1 MNQDLLACAEHWY
14 DFGSLAGNSD
24 LFVQVVAH
32 IAAAAVPNSVLQCLR
47 AGQITPL
54 AKPTGGHRPLLMMSF
69 LRRLALKSVMAAK
82 KESVAKCAGPFQYG
96 VGRPDGANT
105 MIKTIQYLAE
115 ADNSRVLVAL
125 DLKAAFQNVS
135 RRAMLR
141 SIAQTDSDLAAVF
154 SRWYT
159 GTTEHRMHYDS
170 AYTKITANSG
180 VDQGCPLSACGFS
193 AVVDPTL
200 HSIMTELC
208 TLYDPGAQLFA
219 YLDDWY
225 LWIKPHCLLQTIA
238 VITAA
243 TRSVS
248 LALQTTKTQIWKGSC
263 QDPIPPEFQDKVTL
277 TLSCLG
283 GHLQIHG
290 DTEPSPVVLGEQA
303 TMEKTTQRFQKI
315 ATTLADLNA
324 EGLNVQTVNDLLTM
338 YVGAASQHVLRMSFV
353 PEQEAQNF
361 DRQVLTFWS
370 RLMHRDITSQLF
382 FLPLKLGGFGVGSAV
397 QRHAA
402 APWRAW
408 QSVIPSLMTTTQ
420 SPDTDSLFRSTPLL
434 RAQLTQLQST
444 ISQQMNKPTFQLKP
458 LGAALRL
465 QTTQKK
471 QVSTIQR
478 NIHKQLYNS
487 LTDTPT
493 EQAILLSQST
503 SHTGA
508 HLMQPSSEAYEI
520 EDRCFRVSVAR
531 RLMLPHPVAA
541 NPADVVQFCP
551 NKSAAGVICN
561 KPLDPKQHHCYGCRY
576 GGGVDRRHA
585 ALARC
590 LADII
595 HSHSGVKVYIEQ
607 EVPALTR
614 VVNGQTEHARMDL
627 VFNLHGSITYLDVSI
642 VAPFSCNPSLVS
654 AASTKPGLM
663 AKRAE
668 KTKFDRYPH
677 INLVPFILET
687 TGQTWLTCQ
696 EIH

>member
-1 MNQDLLACAEHWY
+1 MDQDWSRHRCRK
-14 DFGSLAGNSD
+14 DG
-24 LFVQVVAH
+24 VAPKCH
-32 IAAAAVPNSVLQCLR
+32 IREEASWLCTVYCVLCTVYCVLCTVYCVLCTLSSVLCTLYSVLC
-47 AGQITPL
+47 TL
-54 AKPTGGHRPLLMMSF
+54 YSVLCTKSLSLYRPLLMMSF

-141 SIAQTDSDLAAVF
+141 SIAQTDADLAAVF

-159 GTTEHRMHYDS
+159 GTTEHRMHYES

-208 TLYDPGAQLFA
+208 NLYDPGAQLFA

-225 LWIKPHCLLQTIA
+225 LWIKPQCLLQTIA

-382 FLPLKLGGFGVGSAV
+382 F
-397 QRHAA
+397 
-402 APWRAW
+402 
-408 QSVIPSLMTTTQ
+408 
-420 SPDTDSLFRSTPLL
+420 STPQTW
-434 RAQLTQLQST
+434 RFWSGFCCSTACCSSMACVAVSHPFIDDYNPISGHRLTLSFNTTITCST
-444 ISQQMNKPTFQLKP
+444 HPTSIHHLPTNEQTHLP
-458 LGAALRL
+458 T
-465 QTTQKK
+465 QTTRSCSTPSNHPKETSLHHPKEHSQT
-471 QVSTIQR
+471 TIQ
-478 NIHKQLYNS
+478 
-487 LTDTPT
+487 
-493 EQAILLSQST
+493 
-503 SHTGA
+503 
-508 HLMQPSSEAYEI
+508 QP
-520 EDRCFRVSVAR
+520 
-531 RLMLPHPVAA
+531 H
-541 NPADVVQFCP
+541 
-551 NKSAAGVICN
+551 
-561 KPLDPKQHHCYGCRY
+561 
-576 GGGVDRRHA
+576 
-585 ALARC
+585 
-590 LADII
+590 
-595 HSHSGVKVYIEQ
+595 
-607 EVPALTR
+607 
-614 VVNGQTEHARMDL
+614 
-627 VFNLHGSITYLDVSI
+627 
-642 VAPFSCNPSLVS
+642 
-654 AASTKPGLM
+654 
-663 AKRAE
+663 
-668 KTKFDRYPH
+668 
-677 INLVPFILET
+677 
-687 TGQTWLTCQ
+687 
-696 EIH
+696 

>member
-1 MNQDLLACAEHWY
+1 
-14 DFGSLAGNSD
+14 
-24 LFVQVVAH
+24 
-32 IAAAAVPNSVLQCLR
+32 
-47 AGQITPL
+47 
-54 AKPTGGHRPLLMMSF
+54 
-69 LRRLALKSVMAAK
+69 
-82 KESVAKCAGPFQYG
+82 
-96 VGRPDGANT
+96 
-105 MIKTIQYLAE
+105 
-115 ADNSRVLVAL
+115 
-125 DLKAAFQNVS
+125 
-135 RRAMLR
+135 
-141 SIAQTDSDLAAVF
+141 
-154 SRWYT
+154 
-159 GTTEHRMHYDS
+159 
-170 AYTKITANSG
+170 
-180 VDQGCPLSACGFS
+180 
-193 AVVDPTL
+193 
-200 HSIMTELC
+200 
-208 TLYDPGAQLFA
+208 
-219 YLDDWY
+219 
-225 LWIKPHCLLQTIA
+225 
-238 VITAA
+238 
-243 TRSVS
+243 
-248 LALQTTKTQIWKGSC
+248 
-263 QDPIPPEFQDKVTL
+263 
-277 TLSCLG
+277 
-283 GHLQIHG
+283 
-290 DTEPSPVVLGEQA
+290 
-303 TMEKTTQRFQKI
+303 MEKTTQRFQKI

-324 EGLNVQTVNDLLTM
+324 EGLNVQTVNDLLSM

-408 QSVIPSLMTTTQ
+408 QSVIPSLMTITH
-420 SPDTDSLFRSTPLL
+420 SPDTDSLFRSTPIL

-444 ISQQMNKPTFQLKP
+444 ISQQMNKPTFLLKP

-508 HLMQPSSEAYEI
+508 HLMQPRSEAYEI

-561 KPLDPKQHHCYGCRY
+561 KPLDPKLHHCYGCRY

-595 HSHSGVKVYIEQ
+595 HSHSGVKVFIEQ

-642 VAPFSCNPSLVS
+642 VAPFSCNPSLVA
-654 AASTKPGLM
+654 AASTRPGLM

-668 KTKFDRYPH
+668 KAKFDRYPH

-687 TGQTWLTCQ
+687 TGRPGSHAKKFINYLLRDADNPPIAVRDTWSTIQSVLHSAISKQQLMAAVT
-696 EIH
+696 